1 MTKQKK
7 STLNERSDYVVLSG
21 EETKRKRYT
30 ILEKI
35 IMVEHAQGRIEVDL
49 ASMNTVA
56 DECHVSSSSLS
67 RWMNNLP
74 IYRHIAKKDQVRY
87 AIVLGRKSQL
97 EDIGPQLLA
106 FVEDL
111 REKGYGV
118 SRKMIV
124 AQACRL
130 LGSDSVF
137 ALKSY
142 AARAQSVSR
151 WMAKVGLTIRTG
163 THQAQALPQTVTSA
177 AQDFII
183 NIARPAV
190 SQQYRHPDFI
200 INMDQTP
207 VFFSMHPTKSVDK
220 IGSKT
225 INIRIA
231 KNAGQRAT
239 VAVSFTASGIQLK
252 LLIIFKGT
260 SLFSTI
266 YFYIMNLASPNS
278 RRFHRQGE

>member
-1 MTKQKK
+1 
-7 STLNERSDYVVLSG
+7 
-21 EETKRKRYT
+21 
-30 ILEKI
+30 
-35 IMVEHAQGRIEVDL
+35 
-49 ASMNTVA
+49 MNTVA
-56 DECHVSSSSLS
+56 DECHVSNSSLS

-87 AIVLGRKSQL
+87 AIICGRKSQL
-97 EDIGPQLLA
+97 EDLGPQLLA

-124 AQACRL
+124 AHACRL

-163 THQAQALPQTVTSA
+163 THQAQALPQTVASA
-177 AQDFII
+177 AEDFIV

-190 SQQYRHPDFI
+190 SQPYRHPDFI

-220 IGSKT
+220 IGTKT

-239 VAVSFTASGIQLK
+239 VAVCFTASGIQLK
-252 LLIIFKGT
+252 SLVIFKGT
-260 SLFSTI
+260 SLFFISN
-266 YFYIMNLASPNS
+266 FYIMNLLASPNS
-278 RRFHRQGE
+278 RHRFHRQGEQQRWKNHPPGGSAVPQWCVLCHAGKGVDE